1 LEGYERMVWQDVL
14 NGIFEL
20 AGGLFILLSIFKLHR
35 EKKVR
40 GVSYIHVGYFTAWG
54 YWNIYYYPYLD
65 QWLSFVGCL
74 AVVTINSFWL
84 GQIIYYTIMEK
95 RND

>member
-1 LEGYERMVWQDVL
+1 MAWQDFL
-14 NGIFEL
+14 NGSFEL
-20 AGGLFILLSIFKLHR
+20 LGGLFILLSIIKLHR
-35 EKKVR
+35 EKRVR

-54 YWNIYYYPYLD
+54 YWNIYYYPYLN
-65 QWLSFVGCL
+65 QWISFIGGLS
-74 AVVTINSFWL
+74 VVTINTFWL

>member
-1 LEGYERMVWQDVL
+1 MAWQDFL
-14 NGIFEL
+14 NGSFEL
-20 AGGLFILLSIFKLHR
+20 AGGLFILLSVLKLHK

-54 YWNIYYYPYLD
+54 YWNIYYYPYLN
-65 QWLSFVGCL
+65 QWISFIGGLS
-74 AVVTINSFWL
+74 VVVINTFWL

-95 RND
+95 KDD